1 MKANHL
7 PFTLKVQINLRIET
21 HTPAHYI
28 HLEKCVKI
36 CLGTIRNLSSI
47 THPIIDDIRTT
58 AFDPIFLIKRVL
70 GNLGFMYL

>member
-1 MKANHL
+1 MKADHL

-21 HTPAHYI
+21 HTPTHYI
-28 HLEKCVKI
+28 DLEKCVKN
-36 CLGTIRNLSSI
+36 CLGTIRNLSSV

-58 AFDPIFLIKRVL
+58 VFDPIFLIKSAL